1 MQTLQAARRT
11 LLLLAVAF
19 GAWWLALAI
28 APLHRDDWALEN
40 VLVVVCVVAVAATYR
55 RWPLSPASY
64 MLLFVFLCMHEIG
77 AHYTYSEV
85 PYDAWFQAV
94 TGTSLNS
101 LMGWERN
108 HFDRLGHF
116 LYGLLLA
123 YPVRE
128 IILRATGVRGF
139 WSYFFPVEFI
149 VASSALYEMFE
160 WAAAV
165 YFGGDLGV
173 AYLGTQGDVWDAQR
187 DMVLASLGGL
197 LAMLGAAVWHRM
209 RGRDGAQQ
217 WLRQTTSQDGVC
229 AP

>member
-1 MQTLQAARRT
+1 MTLQAARRY

-19 GAWWLALAI
+19 GVWWVALAI
-28 APLHRDDWALEN
+28 APMHRDDWALEN
-40 VLVVVCVVAVAATYR
+40 VLVVACIVALAATYR
-55 RWPLSPASY
+55 HWPLSPASY
-64 MLLFVFLCMHEIG
+64 TLLFVFLCVHEIG

-85 PYDAWFQAV
+85 PYDAWFQSVA
-94 TGTSLNS
+94 GISLNS

-123 YPVRE
+123 YPLRE
-128 IILRATGVRGF
+128 IVLRATGVRGF
-139 WSYFFPVEFI
+139 WSYFFPVESI

-160 WAAAV
+160 WAAAA

-187 DMVLASLGGL
+187 DMVLASLGAL
-197 LAMLGAAVWHRM
+197 LAMLGAAAWHRM
-209 RGRDGAQQ
+209 SGRDGAQQ
-217 WLRQTTSQDGVC
+217 WLRTVQAEKRT
-229 AP
+229 